1 MAKGWRMLS
10 VGRVSNC
17 CASCEQRDEG
27 VMRRVGKIVQKNLN
41 KHGDERMLP
50 AVPPIL
56 RFMGSAISTTSR
68 VNSAGFTKGGSMSG
82 EVLEQRIGGRDHAL
96 SGFQKCAIA
105 LFVNAA
111 GALSLPRSVGEIY
124 GLFYSTEEPLSLN
137 EVTAYLGISRGSASE
152 GIRWLR
158 GMGALKAVEV
168 PGNRREHF
176 TAETSLRKLASG
188 YLRDRIDPHLEA
200 GQGLL
205 RELGEAVDE
214 QDRGGGFQRAR
225 ANQVASWYRFI
236 GRALPVIRALAGKF

>member
-1 MAKGWRMLS
+1 
-10 VGRVSNC
+10 
-17 CASCEQRDEG
+17 
-27 VMRRVGKIVQKNLN
+27 
-41 KHGDERMLP
+41 
-50 AVPPIL
+50 
-56 RFMGSAISTTSR
+56 MGNAISTQAQVSSPR
-68 VNSAGFTKGGSMSG
+68 FTKGGSVSTEAHEQGPSG
-82 EVLEQRIGGRDHAL
+82 RHHGL
-96 SGFQKCAIA
+96 SSFQKCSIA

-111 GALSLPRSVGEIY
+111 AALSLPKSVGEIF

-158 GMGALKAVEV
+158 GMGALKSAVV

-188 YLRDRIDPHLEA
+188 YLRDRIDPHLES

-214 QDRGGGFQRAR
+214 DGSKGGGFQRSR
-225 ANQVASWYRFI
+225 ANQVASWYRFF

>member
-1 MAKGWRMLS
+1 
-10 VGRVSNC
+10 
-17 CASCEQRDEG
+17 
-27 VMRRVGKIVQKNLN
+27 
-41 KHGDERMLP
+41 
-50 AVPPIL
+50 
-56 RFMGSAISTTSR
+56 MGNAISTQPPAS
-68 VNSAGFTKGGSMSG
+68 SHELTKGGSLSG
-82 EVLEQRIGGRDHAL
+82 EVLEQGVGGAMHGRDHAL
-96 SGFQKCAIA
+96 SGFQKCSIA

-111 GALSLPRSVGEIY
+111 AALSLPRSVGEIF
-124 GLFYSTEEPLSLN
+124 GLFYSSEQALSLN

-158 GMGALKAVEV
+158 GMGALKQVEV

-214 QDRGGGFQRAR
+214 GAKGGGFQRAR